1 MISERLKQLIQE
13 AERQKV
19 AEEFWREIEELAS
32 KEEVTCDYYLAE
44 FY

>member
-1 MISERLKQLIQE
+1 MISERLKQLIEE

-19 AEEFWREIEELAS
+19 AEDFWREVEELAE
-32 KEEVTCDYYLAE
+32 KYEVTCDYVLQE

>member
-1 MISERLKQLIQE
+1 MISERLKKLIEE

-19 AEEFWREIEELAS
+19 AEDFWQEVNELAE
-32 KEEVTCDYYLAE
+32 KYEVTVDYVLAE

>member
-1 MISERLKQLIQE
+1 MISERLKQLIEE

-19 AEEFWREIEELAS
+19 AEDFWREVEELA
-32 KEEVTCDYYLAE
+32 KKYEVTCDYVLEE